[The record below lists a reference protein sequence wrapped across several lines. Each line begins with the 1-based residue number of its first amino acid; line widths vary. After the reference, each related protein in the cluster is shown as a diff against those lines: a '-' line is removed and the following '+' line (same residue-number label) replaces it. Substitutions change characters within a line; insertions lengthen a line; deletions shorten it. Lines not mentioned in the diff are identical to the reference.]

1 MIGPATKKPHTRAY
15 NIDIRIIATK
25 GPNLVGSPKLAIIA
39 IMARE
44 ANRKQ
49 KTVVYV
55 LDDFQTSMY
64 FSKCGQPKL
73 KRR

>member
-1 MIGPATKKPHTRAY
+1 MIRPAAKKPHTRAY

-25 GPNLVGSPKLAIIA
+25 GPNLLGSPKLEIIA

-55 LDDFQTSMY
+55 LDDFQTSMH
-64 FSKCGQPKL
+64 FSKYGQPKL